1 MKHVDMDEIYR
12 RLPQNDIPWNIEDPP
27 SALVELVETG
37 KIRPCKAVDLGCGS
51 GNSTIYLAKKGFEV
65 TGVDIS
71 LTAIRIAKENAKR
84 RGVECSFIVGDV
96 LGDLKEV
103 NGTFD
108 FAYDW
113 ELLHHIF
120 PEQRLKY
127 VKNVY
132 ALLNPKGHYL
142 SVCFSEEDSQFGSSG
157 KYRETPLGTVLYFSS
172 EDEIR
177 DLFKKYFEV
186 KELKTIQISGK
197 SALPLAVYAFMKRR
211 EDREGLQ

>member
-1 MKHVDMDEIYR
+1 MKHADMDEIYR
-12 RLPQNDIPWNIEDPP
+12 RLPQKDIPWNIEEPP

-103 NGTFD
+103 NETFD

-127 VKNVY
+127 VKNVC

-157 KYRETPLGTVLYFSS
+157 KYRKTPLGTLLYFSS
-172 EDEIR
+172 EDELR
-177 DLFKKYFEV
+177 DLFNGYFEI
-186 KELKTIQISGK
+186 EEIKTIQLSGK
-197 SALPLAVYAFMKRR
+197 FARHLAVYAFMERR
-211 EDREGLQ
+211 